1 MLNIIAPLALL
12 LPIAA
17 SASPAIAQIAEPD
30 LPVLSVP
37 GTPPNSQPRSPVP
50 NWSLADIVPS
60 VLAPPNLTVQPTPI
74 NIIVLPGVS
83 QAEID
88 RVLASTVAAPAAGI
102 SVQNQPVQNQPV
114 STTCRYSPSPGSPN
128 LLGENAL
135 VTVTEF
141 ADNTIFRYQSL
152 DKRDRVS
159 DRNSVDSSAYPNT
172 ERLLILYDTPLSEA
186 RRQLANSRDRYAQ
199 FLGLGAN
206 TALVRQGFGPINR
219 SLACGE
225 VESTRLHISD

>member
-1 MLNIIAPLALL
+1 MLNMIAPLALL
-12 LPIAA
+12 LLIAA
-17 SASPAIAQIAEPD
+17 SAFPAIAQIAEPD

-37 GTPPNSQPRSPVP
+37 GTPPSSPVT
-50 NWSLADIVPS
+50 NWSLADTVPS

-88 RVLASTVAAPAAGI
+88 RVLASTVSAPAAGI

-152 DKRDRVS
+152 DKSDRVS

-206 TALVRQGFGPINR
+206 TALARQGFGPINR
-219 SLACGE
+219 LLACGE

>member
-1 MLNIIAPLALL
+1 MLNMIAPLALL

-17 SASPAIAQIAEPD
+17 SAFPAIAQIAEPD

-50 NWSLADIVPS
+50 NWSLADTVPS

-88 RVLASTVAAPAAGI
+88 RVLASTVSAPAAGI
-102 SVQNQPVQNQPV
+102 SVQNQPV

-152 DKRDRVS
+152 DKSDRVS

-172 ERLLILYDTPLSEA
+172 ERLLILYDTPLPEA

-219 SLACGE
+219 LLACGE
-225 VESTRLHISD
+225 VESTHLHISD